1 MFSVYVL
8 MKDNSEANSAQA
20 QKKTNKK
27 SFQDKSQV
35 QLQGKKRKEGKA
47 WK

>member
-1 MFSVYVL
+1 

-20 QKKTNKK
+20 QKKQIRMKK
-27 SFQDKSQV
+27 FQDKSQV
-35 QLQGKKRKEGKA
+35 QLQGSKEKKEGKA